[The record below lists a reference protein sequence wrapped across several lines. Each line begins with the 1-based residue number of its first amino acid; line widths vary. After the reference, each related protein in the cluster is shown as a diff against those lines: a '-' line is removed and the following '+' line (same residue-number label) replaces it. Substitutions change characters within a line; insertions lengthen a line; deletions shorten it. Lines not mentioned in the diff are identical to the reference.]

1 MQRCK
6 QAERFYFE
14 FIMNSFMNEVFLFSG
29 VRLTQTQ
36 LSQNKPE
43 FMTGYNRSGG
53 KELLRLGF
61 ERPNVLQKGDL
72 GVKGQEGSENETS
85 LMWDSV
91 HVHQSQKSGHR

>member
-14 FIMNSFMNEVFLFSG
+14 FILNSFMNEVFLFSG
-29 VRLTQTQ
+29 LTQTQ
-36 LSQNKPE
+36 LSQNKAE
-43 FMTGYNRSGG
+43 FLTGYNQSGG

-61 ERPNVLQKGDL
+61 KRPNVLQKGDL

-91 HVHQSQKSGHR
+91 HVLQSQKSGHR